1 LFSSPTCHATRPLS
15 GNRQHGVVWERW
27 PARPVIAV
35 ENPTWSDS
43 HEVVADEYDVPVD
56 EPEDAVRIATRV
68 AA

>member
-1 LFSSPTCHATRPLS
+1 
-15 GNRQHGVVWERW
+15 VWERW